1 MDQPVS
7 LRERKKDQTRR
18 LLMTTAL
25 DLFEQRGFDQVSVAE
40 VAAASSVS
48 KKTVFNYFACKED
61 LILGAGKRHI
71 DEPACAVRERPPGQ
85 TPHGAM
91 REYLLTA
98 LAERQPMTGLSA
110 SPYVRRLQK
119 LIADTPALTAR
130 NLYYQQQSRSLLAEV
145 LAEEGA
151 SEVSASLIAAQI
163 LAVQEVLAVQNAR
176 RVITG
181 ESPDSVYSD
190 AVAATQHAFHLLER
204 GLGDLLRRPHTIST
218 STDND

>member
-18 LLMTTAL
+18 LLMRTAL
-25 DLFEQRGFDQVSVAE
+25 ELFERRGFDRVSVAE

-61 LILGAGKRHI
+61 LVLGAGKHHI
-71 DEPACAVRERPPGQ
+71 DEPARAVRERRAGQ
-85 TPHGAM
+85 TPHDAV

-110 SPYVRRLQK
+110 SPYVRRLQR

-130 NLYYQQQSRSLLAEV
+130 NLHYQQESRGLLAEA

-151 SEVSASLIAAQI
+151 SEVSAALIAAQI
-163 LAVQEVLAVQNAR
+163 LAVQEVLAAQNAR
-176 RVITG
+176 RVLAG
-181 ESPDSVYSD
+181 ESPDSVYAD
-190 AVAATQHAFHLLER
+190 AVTATEHAFHLLER
-204 GLGDLLRRPHTIST
+204 GLGDLLRRSAATTTYADS
-218 STDND
+218 D